1 MSITNIIVTSTDT
14 AAMILDQLNPQTG
27 ASVPDAVNRIARWM
41 DGMANGN
48 FYFSTIVEQI
58 GAVQATATITS
69 TGTASNNE
77 TMSVAN
83 QTLTA
88 KTSGAV
94 PANGEFNISGT
105 VATQATNI
113 AAAINAKTALIGL
126 VTATASLG
134 VVTVTA
140 VRAGT
145 EGNAFQMSEALT
157 NVTVTQFSG
166 GTNGT
171 ATTLA

>member
-1 MSITNIIVTSTDT
+1 MSFLNIIVNTVDT
-14 AAMILDQLNPQTG
+14 TAMITDQLYPATG
-27 ASVPDAVNRIARWM
+27 GSVPDSVNRIARYM
-41 DGMANGN
+41 DGLANGN
-48 FYFSTIVEQI
+48 FYFTSITEQI
-58 GAVQATATITS
+58 GAVRATATITS

-94 PANGEFNISGT
+94 AANGEFNISGT
-105 VATQATNI
+105 VATQAANI
-113 AAAINAKTALIGL
+113 AAAINAVVALSGL
-126 VTATASLG
+126 ISATSSLG

-140 VRAGT
+140 THPGVS
-145 EGNAFQMSEALT
+145 GNGLQMSESLT

-166 GTNGT
+166 GSNGT

>member
-14 AAMILDQLNPQTG
+14 AAMILDQLNPQSG
-27 ASVPDAVNRIARWM
+27 ASVPDSLSRTSRWIE
-41 DGMANGN
+41 GLANGN
-48 FYFSTIVEQI
+48 FYFSTVVEQV

-77 TMSVAN
+77 TMSLLN
-83 QTLTA
+83 TTLTA
-88 KTSGAV
+88 KTSGADPTV
-94 PANGEFNISGT
+94 GEFNISGT
-105 VATQATNI
+105 VAVQATSI
-113 AAAINAKTALIGL
+113 ALAINSVPALSGK
-126 VTATASLG
+126 VTATSLAG
-134 VVTVTA
+134 VVTVTS
-140 VRAGT
+140 VIAGT
-145 EGNAFQMSEALT
+145 IGNGLQISEALS